1 MIYNVRSL
9 PLTACLQLERQ
20 HRAIS
25 ISSASAQR
33 IVCGID
39 LCASVN
45 FLLLPLLLLLLW
57 GLFCCCCSSY
67 RCFCCFVYTVVVV
80 VGLDVASHT
89 RLEFKI

>member
-33 IVCGID
+33 IVAVWHNLMRFGK
-39 LCASVN
+39 LFF
-45 FLLLPLLLLLLW
+45 FLLLPLLLLFFLPLFLLW
-57 GLFCCCCSSY
+57 VLTSPHI
-67 RCFCCFVYTVVVV
+67 R
-80 VGLDVASHT
+80 D
-89 RLEFKI
+89 